1 MANKVLDCFQGNA
14 GNWIYLFISD
24 EGLAWIR
31 QNRPKAYKCIAQKRL
46 DQQKY
51 VTHMAQETRYNYAE
65 IKNAVGQRIKTQ
77 FGKTPGE
84 CLTAFLSG
92 KTVKGV
98 NGYTVGGV
106 KVGTIGIG
114 IGAKINENTGVPVGS
129 TIKADSLVSDDGKY
143 EVVYDCETEKPLGVY
158 KIRGNGDLGRQV
170 SYYDETTGRFKSGSK
185 ASNEFWSEA
194 CGALSS
200 ILTKFLEWL
209 GSLFGVKEAA
219 EISSL
224 QSDGWVSSK
233 STTNTSTSG
242 TGGSNSGIS
251 MAGVGMVAAG
261 VVALAMLAKGKGNST
276 PQTVIKQKG
285 RKRRN

>member
-31 QNRPKAYKCIAQKRL
+31 TNRPKAYKCIYQKRL

-51 VTHMAQETRYNYAE
+51 VTHMAQETRYTYAE
-65 IKNAVGQRIKTQ
+65 IKNAVGNRIKTQ
-77 FGKTPGE
+77 FGKTAGE
-84 CLTAFLSG
+84 CLTAFLNG
-92 KTVKGV
+92 QTVKGV

-106 KVGTIGIG
+106 KVGTIGVG
-114 IGAKINENTGVPVGS
+114 IGAKIDENTGVPVGS
-129 TIKADSLVSDDGKY
+129 TIKADALVSDDGKY
-143 EVVYDCETEKPLGVY
+143 EVVYDCQTDKPLGVY

-194 CGALSS
+194 CSGLSS

-209 GSLFGVKEAA
+209 GSLFGIKEAA

-224 QSDGWVSSK
+224 QSDGWVSNRAS
-233 STTNTSTSG
+233 TNTSTSG
-242 TGGSNSGIS
+242 TGGANSGVS
-251 MAGVGMVAAG
+251 MAGVGIAAAG
-261 VVALAMLAKGKGNST
+261 IVALAMLAKNNKGGSST
-276 PQTVIKQKG
+276 TETKTKG
-285 RKRRN
+285 RKRR